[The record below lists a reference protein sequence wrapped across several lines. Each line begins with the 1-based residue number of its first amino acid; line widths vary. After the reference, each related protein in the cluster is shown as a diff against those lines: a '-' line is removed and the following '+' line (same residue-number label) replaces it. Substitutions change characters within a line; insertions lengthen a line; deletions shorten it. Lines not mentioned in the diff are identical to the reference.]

1 MEKCIQNK
9 KEKKRKRVNELKTQ
23 DHENAKNQED
33 TK

>member
-9 KEKKRKRVNELKTQ
+9 KKKRKRVNELKTQ